1 MYAMSAQLAGMAFI
15 GVPLRADFS
24 LDREAM
30 LASIRAQRPAITYLA
45 YPNNPTGNLFDL
57 DDMLAIIRE
66 VGDTGLV
73 IVDEAYQPFAGTS
86 FLPRLPEFP
95 NVVLMRTVSKL
106 GLAGIRLG
114 YMSAS
119 NELLAEFDKV
129 RPPYNVNVL
138 SEAAA
143 AFVLEHAAVLD
154 AQADAICAERH
165 KMTQSLASL
174 PGVECFPSA
183 ANFLLLRINRPGL
196 TGTEVFQRLQQ
207 QKVLVKN
214 VGKMHSLLEN
224 CLRVTVST
232 PQENAAFLSAL
243 QSSLMS

>member
-1 MYAMSAQLAGMAFI
+1 
-15 GVPLRADFS
+15 
-24 LDREAM
+24 
-30 LASIRAQRPAITYLA
+30 
-45 YPNNPTGNLFDL
+45 
-57 DDMLAIIRE
+57 
-66 VGDTGLV
+66 
-73 IVDEAYQPFAGTS
+73 
-86 FLPRLPEFP
+86 
-95 NVVLMRTVSKL
+95 
-106 GLAGIRLG
+106 
-114 YMSAS
+114 
-119 NELLAEFDKV
+119 V